1 MKNAASLLA
10 LIFATALAACAT
22 RPDAPP
28 QEQEAAK
35 ASAAASAAAGKAAT
49 AEKAPAVD
57 PSDARDFTL
66 GEFSATALRDGSVS
80 FPNDNKIFGVG
91 HTPAEVA
98 QVLSSAGQPTDH
110 LELSVQPL
118 LVRTAERVML
128 FDTGAGANFGPSAGR
143 LLQSMA
149 ETGFAPV
156 TVTDIFI
163 SHSHG
168 DHVGGLVNAAG
179 ALNFPNAAIHI
190 SAPEWAYLKGLTPQT
205 ATSIGISNY
214 AALIAAITPKV
225 VEFAPDSA
233 VVPGV
238 VKAVAIRG
246 HTPGHSG
253 YLISARHI
261 ALLYVGDAVHHFV
274 VSLRKP
280 QWPLAFDGDKETAQA
295 SRSNL
300 LGDLAQSGQLVYAV
314 HFPFPGLGKIQ
325 RQGDGYVWVPK

>member
-1 MKNAASLLA
+1 MRNAAWLVAVIL
-10 LIFATALAACAT
+10 ATALTACAT
-22 RPDAPP
+22 RPDAPER
-28 QEQEAAK
+28 EQAAAK
-35 ASAAASAAAGKAAT
+35 ASEAAGKMPDP
-49 AEKAPAVD
+49 EKAPAVK
-57 PSDARDFTL
+57 PSDARNFRL
-66 GEFSATALRDGSVS
+66 GEFSATALRDGTLS

-91 HTPAEVA
+91 HTSAEVA
-98 QVLSSAGQPTDH
+98 QLLSSAGQPTDK

-118 LVRTAERVML
+118 LIRTADRVML
-128 FDTGAGANFGPSAGR
+128 LDTGAGANFGQSAGR

-168 DHVGGLVNAAG
+168 DHVGGLVNASG
-179 ALNFPNAAIHI
+179 ALNFPNAVIHI
-190 SAPEWAYLKGLTPQT
+190 SAPEWTYLKGLTPE
-205 ATSIGISNY
+205 AAGNIGIANY
-214 AALIAAITPKV
+214 AALIAAITPKI
-225 VEFAPDSA
+225 ETFAPDSD

-253 YLISARHI
+253 YQISARRI
-261 ALLYVGDAVHHFV
+261 TLMYVGDAVHHFV

-280 QWPLAFDGDKETAQA
+280 LWPIAFDGDKETAEA

-300 LGDLAQSGQLVYAV
+300 LSDLAKSGQLVYAV
-314 HFPFPGLGKIQ
+314 HFPFPGLGTIR

>member
-1 MKNAASLLA
+1 MKNAVSLVAAILA
-10 LIFATALAACAT
+10 ATLAACAGG
-22 RPDAPP
+22 RPQAP
-28 QEQEAAK
+28 QEEQEAAD
-35 ASAAASAAAGKAAT
+35 ASEAAGKAANP
-49 AEKAPAVD
+49 EHAPAAK
-57 PSDARDFTL
+57 PSDARNFTL
-66 GEFSATALRDGSVS
+66 GEFAATALHDGDVT
-80 FPNDNKIFGVG
+80 FPNDNKVFGVG

-98 QVLSSAGQPTDH
+98 QLLSSAGQPTDK
-110 LELSVQPL
+110 LALSVQPL
-118 LVRTAERVML
+118 LLRTADHVML

-179 ALNFPNAAIHI
+179 ELNFPNAVIHI
-190 SAPEWAYLKGLTPQT
+190 SAPEWAYLKGLTPQD
-205 ATSIGISNY
+205 AKNIGISNH
-214 AALIAAITPKV
+214 AAMIAAITPKIA
-225 VEFAPDSA
+225 EFAPDSA
-233 VVPGV
+233 VVPGI

-246 HTPGHSG
+246 HTPGHTG
-253 YLISARHI
+253 YLITARRVS
-261 ALLYVGDAVHHFV
+261 LLYVGDAVHHFV

-280 QWPLAFDGDKETAQA
+280 QWPNAFDGDRETAEA

-300 LGDLAQSGQLVYAV
+300 LSDLAQSGQLVYAG

>member
-1 MKNAASLLA
+1 MKNAVSLVAVILA
-10 LIFATALAACAT
+10 ATLAACAG
-22 RPDAPP
+22 RPQAPQKEQDA
-28 QEQEAAK
+28 
-35 ASAAASAAAGKAAT
+35 AAASEAAGKAANP
-49 AEKAPAVD
+49 EKAPAAK
-57 PSDARDFTL
+57 PSDVRNFTL
-66 GEFSATALRDGSVS
+66 GEFAATALRDGGVTL
-80 FPNDNKIFGVG
+80 PNDNKVFGVD

-98 QVLSSAGQPTDH
+98 QVLSSAGLPTDK

-118 LVRTAERVML
+118 LIRTAEHVML
-128 FDTGAGANFGPSAGR
+128 FDTGAGGNFGPGAGR

-168 DHVGGLVNAAG
+168 DHVGGLLNAAG
-179 ALNFPNAAIHI
+179 ELNFPNALIHI
-190 SAPEWAYLKGLTPQT
+190 SGPEWAYLKDLTPE
-205 ATSIGISNY
+205 AAKSIGISNH
-214 AALIAAITPKV
+214 AALIAAITPKIT
-225 VEFAPDSA
+225 EFAPDS
-233 VVPGV
+233 VVIPGI

-253 YLISARHI
+253 YLITARRI
-261 ALLYVGDAVHHFV
+261 SLLYVGDAVHHFV

-280 QWPLAFDGDKETAQA
+280 QWPNAFDGDRETAQA

-300 LGDLAQSGQLVYAV
+300 LGDLAKSGQLVYAV

>member
-1 MKNAASLLA
+1 MKNTVSLVAVILAA
-10 LIFATALAACAT
+10 TLAACAG
-22 RPDAPP
+22 RPQAPQ
-28 QEQEAAK
+28 QEQAAADASEAA
-35 ASAAASAAAGKAAT
+35 GNT
-49 AEKAPAVD
+49 ANPEKAPAAK
-57 PSDARDFTL
+57 PSDARNFTL
-66 GEFSATALRDGSVS
+66 GEFSATALHDGDVTL
-80 FPNDNKIFGVG
+80 PNDNKVLGVG
-91 HTPAEVA
+91 RTPAEVA
-98 QVLSSAGQPTDH
+98 QLLSSAGQPTDK

-118 LVRTAERVML
+118 LIRTADHVML
-128 FDTGAGANFGPSAGR
+128 FDTGAGANFGPGAGR

-168 DHVGGLVNAAG
+168 DHVGGLVNASG
-179 ALNFPNAAIHI
+179 QLNFPNAVIHI
-190 SAPEWAYLKGLTPQT
+190 PAPEWAYLKDLTPD
-205 ATSIGISNY
+205 AAKNIGISNH
-214 AALIAAITPKV
+214 AALIAAITPRIA
-225 VEFAPDSA
+225 EFAPDSA
-233 VVPGV
+233 VIPGI

-253 YLISARHI
+253 YLITARRI
-261 ALLYVGDAVHHFV
+261 SLLYVGDAVHHFV

-280 QWPLAFDGDKETAQA
+280 QWPNAFDGDRETAQA

-300 LGDLAQSGQLVYAV
+300 LSDLAKSGQLVYAV

>member
-1 MKNAASLLA
+1 MRNAARLVAVIL
-10 LIFATALAACAT
+10 ATALAACAT
-22 RPDAPP
+22 RPAAPDR
-28 QEQEAAK
+28 EQAAAK
-35 ASAAASAAAGKAAT
+35 ASEVAGKAQNPG
-49 AEKAPAVD
+49 KAPAVD
-57 PSDARDFTL
+57 PSDARNFTL
-66 GEFSATALRDGSVS
+66 GEFAATALRDGAFS

-91 HTPAEVA
+91 HTPADVA
-98 QVLSSAGQPTDH
+98 QLLSSAGLPTDK

-128 FDTGAGANFGPSAGR
+128 FDTGAGGNFGPTAGR

-179 ALNFPNAAIHI
+179 ELNFPNAVIHI
-190 SAPEWAYLKGLTPQT
+190 SAPEWAYLKGLTPEAAGQ
-205 ATSIGISNY
+205 IGIPNH
-214 AALIAAITPKV
+214 AVLIAAITPKI
-225 VEFAPDSA
+225 VEFAPDAA
-233 VVPGV
+233 VIPGV

-253 YLISARHI
+253 YLISARRV
-261 ALLYVGDAVHHFV
+261 ALLYVGDAVHHFL

-280 QWPLAFDGDKETAQA
+280 QWANSFDGDKETAQA

-300 LGDLAQSGQLVYAV
+300 LSDLAKSGQLIYAG

-325 RQGDGYVWVPK
+325 RQGDGYVWVQK

>member
-1 MKNAASLLA
+1 MKYAVTLVAVILAA
-10 LIFATALAACAT
+10 TLAACAG
-22 RPDAPP
+22 RPEAPP
-28 QEQEAAK
+28 QEQAAAEASEAAAK
-35 ASAAASAAAGKAAT
+35 AANP
-49 AEKAPAVD
+49 EKAPAAK
-57 PSDARDFTL
+57 PSDARNFTL
-66 GEFSATALRDGSVS
+66 GEFSATALHDGDVT
-80 FPNDNKIFGVG
+80 FPNDNKVFGIG

-98 QVLSSAGQPTDH
+98 QLLSSAGQPTDK
-110 LELSVQPL
+110 LALSVQPL
-118 LVRTAERVML
+118 LIRTAEHVML

-179 ALNFPNAAIHI
+179 ELNFPNAAIHI
-190 SAPEWAYLKGLTPQT
+190 AAPEWAYLKGLTPET
-205 ATSIGISNY
+205 AKTIGISNH
-214 AALIAAITPKV
+214 AALIAAITPKIA
-225 VEFAPDSA
+225 EFAPDSQII
-233 VVPGV
+233 PGI

-253 YLISARHI
+253 YLITARRVSLFYI
-261 ALLYVGDAVHHFV
+261 GDAVHHFV

-280 QWPLAFDGDKETAQA
+280 QWPNGFDGDRETAQA

-300 LGDLAQSGQLVYAV
+300 LGDLAKSGQLVYAG

-325 RQGDGYVWVPK
+325 HQGDGYVWVPK

>member
-1 MKNAASLLA
+1 MRNAARLVAVIL
-10 LIFATALAACAT
+10 ATALAACAT
-22 RPDAPP
+22 RPDAPDR
-28 QEQEAAK
+28 EQAAAK
-35 ASAAASAAAGKAAT
+35 ASEAAGKSQNP
-49 AEKAPAVD
+49 EKAPAVK
-57 PSDARDFTL
+57 PSDARNFTL
-66 GEFSATALRDGSVS
+66 GEFAATALRDGTVS

-98 QVLSSAGQPTDH
+98 QVLSSAGQPTDK

-128 FDTGAGANFGPSAGR
+128 FDTGAGSNFGPAAGR

-163 SHSHG
+163 SHAHG

-179 ALNFPNAAIHI
+179 ELNFPNAAIHI
-190 SAPEWAYLKGLTPQT
+190 SAPEWAYLKGLTPEAAVQ
-205 ATSIGISNY
+205 IGISNP

-233 VVPGV
+233 IVPGV

-253 YLISARHI
+253 YLISARRI

-274 VSLRKP
+274 ISLRKP
-280 QWPLAFDGDKETAQA
+280 QWPNSFDGDKETAQA

-300 LGDLAQSGQLVYAV
+300 LSDLAKSGQLVYAV

-325 RQGDGYVWVPK
+325 RQGEGYVWIPK

>member
-1 MKNAASLLA
+1 MKNVVSLVAVILAA
-10 LIFATALAACAT
+10 TLAACAGG
-22 RPDAPP
+22 RPQAPQ
-28 QEQEAAK
+28 QEQEAAD
-35 ASAAASAAAGKAAT
+35 ASEAAGKAANPDQ
-49 AEKAPAVD
+49 APAAK
-57 PSDARDFTL
+57 PSDARNFTL
-66 GEFSATALRDGSVS
+66 GEFAATALHDGDVT
-80 FPNDNKIFGVG
+80 FPNDNKVFGVG

-98 QVLSSAGQPTDH
+98 ELLKSAGQPTDK
-110 LELSVQPL
+110 LALSVQPL
-118 LVRTAERVML
+118 LLRTAEHVML

-168 DHVGGLVNAAG
+168 DHVGGLVNASG
-179 ALNFPNAAIHI
+179 ELNFPNAVIHM
-190 SAPEWAYLKGLTPQT
+190 SAPEWAYLKGLTPE
-205 ATSIGISNY
+205 AAKNIGISNHS
-214 AALIAAITPKV
+214 ALIAAITPKI
-225 VEFAPDSA
+225 VEFAPDA
-233 VVPGV
+233 VIVPGI

-253 YLISARHI
+253 FLITARRLS
-261 ALLYVGDAVHHFV
+261 LLYVGDAVHHFV

-280 QWPLAFDGDKETAQA
+280 QWPNAFDGDRETAQA

-300 LGDLAQSGQLVYAV
+300 LGDLANSGQLVYAV

>member
-1 MKNAASLLA
+1 MKNAVSLVAVL
-10 LIFATALAACAT
+10 FAATLAACAG
-22 RPDAPP
+22 RPQAPQ
-28 QEQEAAK
+28 QEQAAADASEAASK
-35 ASAAASAAAGKAAT
+35 LRNP
-49 AEKAPAVD
+49 EKAPAAQ
-57 PSDARDFTL
+57 PSEARNFTL
-66 GEFSATALRDGSVS
+66 GEFSATALHDGDLA
-80 FPNDNKIFGVG
+80 FPNDNKVFGVG

-98 QVLSSAGQPTDH
+98 QVLSSAGQPTDK
-110 LELSVQPL
+110 LALSVQPL
-118 LVRTAERVML
+118 LIRTADHVML

-179 ALNFPNAAIHI
+179 ELNFPNAVIHI
-190 SAPEWAYLKGLTPQT
+190 SAPEWAFLKGLTPET
-205 ATSIGISNY
+205 ARTIGISNH
-214 AALIAAITPKV
+214 AALVAAITPKIA
-225 VEFAPDSA
+225 EFAPDSQ
-233 VVPGV
+233 VIPGI

-246 HTPGHSG
+246 HTPGHCG
-253 YLISARHI
+253 YLITARRVS
-261 ALLYVGDAVHHFV
+261 LLYLGDAVHHFV

-280 QWPLAFDGDKETAQA
+280 QWPNAFDGDRETAQA

-300 LGDLAQSGQLVYAV
+300 LNDLARSGQLVYAV

-325 RQGDGYVWVPK
+325 RQGDGYVWVPKQ

>member
-1 MKNAASLLA
+1 MRYAASLVAIIL
-10 LIFATALAACAT
+10 ATALAACAT
-22 RPDAPP
+22 RPDAPQ
-28 QEQEAAK
+28 QEQDAAK
-35 ASAAASAAAGKAAT
+35 ASEAAGKSEN
-49 AEKAPAVD
+49 AEKAPAAK
-57 PSDARDFTL
+57 PSDARNFTL
-66 GEFSATALRDGSVS
+66 GEFAATALRDGTVS
-80 FPNDNKIFGVG
+80 LPNDNKVFGVG

-110 LELSVQPL
+110 LQLSVQPL
-118 LVRTAERVML
+118 LVRTAEHVML

-168 DHVGGLVNAAG
+168 DHVGGLVNASG
-179 ALNFPNAAIHI
+179 ELNFPNAAIHI
-190 SAPEWAYLKGLTPQT
+190 SAPEWAYLKGLTPEAART
-205 ATSIGISNY
+205 IGISNH

-253 YLISARHI
+253 YLITARRVS
-261 ALLYVGDAVHHFV
+261 LLYVGDAVHHFV

-280 QWPLAFDGDKETAQA
+280 QWPIAFDGDKETAQA

-300 LGDLAQSGQLVYAV
+300 LGDLAKSGQLVYAV

-325 RQGDGYVWVPK
+325 RQGDGYAWVPK

>member
-1 MKNAASLLA
+1 MRNAASLVAVILA
-10 LIFATALAACAT
+10 PALAACAT
-22 RPDAPP
+22 RPEAPDR
-28 QEQEAAK
+28 EQAAAK
-35 ASAAASAAAGKAAT
+35 ASEAAGKSKNP
-49 AEKAPAVD
+49 EKAPAVN
-57 PSDARDFTL
+57 PGDARNFTL
-66 GEFSATALRDGSVS
+66 GEFAATALRDGTLSL
-80 FPNDNKIFGVG
+80 PNDNKVFGVG

-98 QVLSSAGQPTDH
+98 QVLSSAGQPTDK

-128 FDTGAGANFGPSAGR
+128 FDTGAGSNFGPAAGR

-179 ALNFPNAAIHI
+179 ELNFPNAAIHI
-190 SAPEWAYLKGLTPQT
+190 SAPEWAYLKGLTPEAAAQ
-205 ATSIGISNY
+205 IGISNY
-214 AALIAAITPKV
+214 AALIAAIRPKV

-233 VVPGV
+233 IVPGV

-253 YLISARHI
+253 YLISARRI

-274 VSLRKP
+274 ISLRKP
-280 QWPLAFDGDKETAQA
+280 QWPNAFDGDKETAQA

-300 LGDLAQSGQLVYAV
+300 LSDLAKSGQLVYAV

-325 RQGDGYVWVPK
+325 RQGDGYVWIPK

>member
-1 MKNAASLLA
+1 
-10 LIFATALAACAT
+10 
-22 RPDAPP
+22 
-28 QEQEAAK
+28 
-35 ASAAASAAAGKAAT
+35 
-49 AEKAPAVD
+49 
-57 PSDARDFTL
+57 
-66 GEFSATALRDGSVS
+66 
-80 FPNDNKIFGVG
+80 
-91 HTPAEVA
+91 
-98 QVLSSAGQPTDH
+98 AGQPTDK
-110 LELSVQPL
+110 LALSVQPL
-118 LVRTAERVML
+118 LLRTADHVML

-179 ALNFPNAAIHI
+179 ELNFPNAVIHI
-190 SAPEWAYLKGLTPQT
+190 SAPEWAYLKGLTPQD
-205 ATSIGISNY
+205 AKNIGISNH
-214 AALIAAITPKV
+214 AAMIAAITPKIA
-225 VEFAPDSA
+225 EFAPDSA
-233 VVPGV
+233 VVPGI

-246 HTPGHSG
+246 HTPGHTG
-253 YLISARHI
+253 YLITARRVS
-261 ALLYVGDAVHHFV
+261 LLYVGDAVHHFV

-280 QWPLAFDGDKETAQA
+280 QWPNAFDGDRETAEA

-300 LGDLAQSGQLVYAV
+300 LSDLAQSGQLVYAG

>member
-1 MKNAASLLA
+1 MRNAAGLVAVILV
-10 LIFATALAACAT
+10 TALAACAT
-22 RPDAPP
+22 RPDAPDR
-28 QEQEAAK
+28 EQAAAK
-35 ASAAASAAAGKAAT
+35 ESEVAGKT
-49 AEKAPAVD
+49 QKQEKPPAVD
-57 PSDARDFTL
+57 PSDARNFRL
-66 GEFSATALRDGSVS
+66 GEFAATALRDGTVS

-98 QVLSSAGQPTDH
+98 QVLSSAGQPTDK

-118 LVRTAERVML
+118 LVRTEERVML
-128 FDTGAGANFGPSAGR
+128 FDTGAGGNFGPSAGR

-168 DHVGGLVNAAG
+168 DHVGGLVDASG
-179 ALNFPNAAIHI
+179 ALNFPNAVIHI
-190 SAPEWAYLKGLTPQT
+190 SAPEWAYLKGLTPE
-205 ATSIGISNY
+205 AAGKIGISNY

-233 VVPGV
+233 VVPNV

-253 YLISARHI
+253 YLITARRVS
-261 ALLYVGDAVHHFV
+261 LLYVGDAVHHFV

-280 QWPLAFDGDKETAQA
+280 QWPIAFDGDHETAEA

-300 LGDLAQSGQLVYAV
+300 LGDLAKSGQLVYAV

-325 RQGDGYVWVPK
+325 RQGDGYAWIPK

>member
-1 MKNAASLLA
+1 MRNAARFMAVIL
-10 LIFATALAACAT
+10 ATALAACGT
-22 RPDAPP
+22 RPAAPDR
-28 QEQEAAK
+28 EQAAAK
-35 ASAAASAAAGKAAT
+35 ASEAAGKAQNPG
-49 AEKAPAVD
+49 KAPAVD
-57 PSDARDFTL
+57 PSDARNFTL
-66 GEFSATALRDGSVS
+66 GEFAATALRDGTVS

-98 QVLSSAGQPTDH
+98 QLLSSAGLPTDK

-128 FDTGAGANFGPSAGR
+128 FDTGAGSNFGPAAGR

-179 ALNFPNAAIHI
+179 ELNFPNAAIHI
-190 SAPEWAYLKGLTPQT
+190 SAPEWAYLKGLTPEAAGQ
-205 ATSIGISNY
+205 IGIANY
-214 AALIAAITPKV
+214 AVLIAAITPKV

-233 VVPGV
+233 VIPGV

-253 YLISARHI
+253 YLISARRI
-261 ALLYVGDAVHHFV
+261 ALLYVGDAMHHFV

-280 QWPLAFDGDKETAQA
+280 QWPNSFDGDKETAQA

-300 LGDLAQSGQLVYAV
+300 LSDLAKSGQLVYAV

-325 RQGDGYVWVPK
+325 RQGEGYVWVPK